1 MSETKEQDIWYLRV
15 LGEMHSRYGFTADM
29 LEQMTVDERNEVWR
43 EYARRDDVDTSVFPQ
58 TFWVDPPMA
67 GARGKTLK
75 AIHVASVFLTIS
87 REFLDVLKQFD
98 LGRLKSWPVTLL
110 KRDKK
115 TPFEGEWHAI
125 WIGNWKEG
133 FLREKSRNFEVPPY
147 EDTKHLAIPRPE
159 AVDGDFVFDAD
170 VAKGPDLWRDPNF
183 SKSLFLSDRL
193 HTALK
198 EAGLLKKLQ
207 VLRCP
212 LVA

>member
-1 MSETKEQDIWYLRV
+1 MTENPKRNIWYLRV
-15 LGEMHSRYGFTADM
+15 MGEMHSRYGFTADM
-29 LEQMTVDERNEVWR
+29 LEEMTSEERNEVWR
-43 EYARRDDVDTSVFPQ
+43 EYARRDDVDTSVLPD

-75 AIHVASVFLTIS
+75 PAHVANEFLTVS
-87 REFLDVLKQFD
+87 REFLDVLEQFD
-98 LGRLKSWPVTLL
+98 LGRLKSWRVTLL
-110 KRDKK
+110 KRDKE

-133 FLREKSRNFEVPPY
+133 FLREKSCNFEVPTS
-147 EDTKHLAIPRPE
+147 ERVKHIAIPHRD
-159 AVDGDFVFDAD
+159 AVDGDFVFDAS
-170 VAKGPDLWRDPNF
+170 VATGADIWRDPNF

-212 LVA
+212 LSE